1 MSALAL
7 ALKGSRPFRTQQL
20 IHPMTLDPS
29 RGQRIGRPADGGV
42 HAARPAAFVVELML
56 VLSHLALIEFGACS
70 GNAPPADFRDGLPG
84 TTVHSSR
91 G

>member
-7 ALKGSRPFRTQQL
+7 ALAGSRPVRTQQL

-29 RGQRIGRPADGGV
+29 RGQRIGRPADGGA
-42 HAARPAAFVVELML
+42 HAARPPASAVELAL
-56 VLSHLALIEFGACS
+56 VHPAPALIEFGACS
-70 GNAPPADFRDGLPG
+70 GNAPPAEFRDGLPG
-84 TTVHSSR
+84 TAVHSSR

>member
-20 IHPMTLDPS
+20 IHPLALDPS

-42 HAARPAAFVVELML
+42 HAARPSAFVVELLL
-56 VLSHLALIEFGACS
+56 VHPADALIEFVACS
-70 GNAPPADFRDGLPG
+70 GNAPPAGFRDGLPG

-91 G
+91 C

>member
-7 ALKGSRPFRTQQL
+7 ALAGSRPVRTQQL

-29 RGQRIGRPADGGV
+29 RGQRIGRLADGGV
-42 HAARPAAFVVELML
+42 HAARPSAFVVELLL
-56 VLSHLALIEFGACS
+56 VSALALIEFGACF
-70 GNAPPADFRDGLPG
+70 GNAPPAGFRDGLPG
-84 TTVHSSR
+84 TAVHSTR